1 VETARARAVL
11 PETVPRGDAVQQA
24 ACLGGLL
31 LGLERGDGDLLRAAM
46 VDRVAEPRRIP
57 LYPGYPRAREA
68 ALAAGAFG
76 VAVSGAGPT
85 LLAVVPGGRETAVA
99 DAVLASYA
107 SEGIEAR
114 PRVAAVDAEGARVE

>member
-1 VETARARAVL
+1 MALTKTDKLGNAAR
-11 PETVPRGDAVQQA
+11 T
-24 ACLGGLL
+24 
-31 LGLERGDGDLLRAAM
+31 
-46 VDRVAEPRRIP
+46 
-57 LYPGYPRAREA
+57 A
-68 ALAAGAFG
+68 ALGAGAFG

-114 PRVAAVDAEGARVE
+114 LRVAAVDAEGARVE